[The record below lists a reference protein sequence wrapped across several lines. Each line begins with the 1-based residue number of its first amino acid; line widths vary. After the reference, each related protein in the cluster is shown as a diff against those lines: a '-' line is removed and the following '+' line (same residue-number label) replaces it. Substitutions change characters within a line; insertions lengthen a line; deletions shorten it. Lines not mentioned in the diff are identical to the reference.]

1 MSLGLLVVTVA
12 VGVRNLISSL
22 FIILIPLL
30 VLLAIIMII
39 AGFTG
44 AKNKTKEGGEEMVKN
59 VYVYF
64 VLFATLMMTIGGS
77 VSVFMA
83 VADIIAPTPYYQSYE
98 DYVRINKERP
108 APIDGEVREQLS
120 EEELRS
126 QYASLVKSETERQ
139 ASRAKNT
146 LIKSFGWIVIP
157 LPVFLYFQRKLAA
170 QKEQAA

>member
-1 MSLGLLVVTVA
+1 MSLVLLVLSIV
-12 VGVRNLISSL
+12 VGVGNLLGSILIIS
-22 FIILIPLL
+22 IPLL
-30 VLLAIIMII
+30 ALLMIIMVI
-39 AGFTG
+39 AGSIG
-44 AKNKTKEGGEEMVKN
+44 SKNKTKEGGENMVKN

-108 APIDGEVREQLS
+108 SPVDGEAREQLS

-157 LPVFLYFQRKLAA
+157 LPVFLYFQRRLAA
-170 QKEQAA
+170 QKDQTA